1 VAAANA
7 AILVAREEKWRQRA
21 VWERVQ
27 QLSQATG
34 LHFTSPIAPII
45 LGSADDTLKASRFSV
60 LHPLTFTILA
70 MAPQKKI
77 LLSSELKL
85 FSHFYSNC
93 KNIWLVHVQLCY
105 VDLSDIYQFR
115 LYNQAI

>member
-1 VAAANA
+1 MEMTCRILAA

-27 QLSQATG
+27 QFSQATG

-45 LGSADDTLKASRFSV
+45 LGSADDTLKASRFSI

-77 LLSSELKL
+77 LLSPEQRL
-85 FSHFYSNC
+85 FS
-93 KNIWLVHVQLCY
+93 
-105 VDLSDIYQFR
+105 QF
-115 LYNQAI
+115 

>member
-1 VAAANA
+1 LIQSRGRSFIFSTALPIPIVAAAHA

-27 QLSQATG
+27 QFSQATG

-45 LGSADDTLKASRFSV
+45 LGSADDTLKASRFSI

-70 MAPQKKI
+70 MAPQQKI
-77 LLSSELKL
+77 LLSPEQRL
-85 FSHFYSNC
+85 FSHF
-93 KNIWLVHVQLCY
+93 
-105 VDLSDIYQFR
+105 
-115 LYNQAI
+115 

>member
-1 VAAANA
+1 MEMMCRILAA
-7 AILVAREEKWRQRA
+7 AILVAREEKWRQHA

-60 LHPLTFTILA
+60 LHPLNFTILG
-70 MAPQKKI
+70 MAPQKK
-77 LLSSELKL
+77 
-85 FSHFYSNC
+85 Y
-93 KNIWLVHVQLCY
+93 LVVSRTK
-105 VDLSDIYQFR
+105 VV
-115 LYNQAI
+115 